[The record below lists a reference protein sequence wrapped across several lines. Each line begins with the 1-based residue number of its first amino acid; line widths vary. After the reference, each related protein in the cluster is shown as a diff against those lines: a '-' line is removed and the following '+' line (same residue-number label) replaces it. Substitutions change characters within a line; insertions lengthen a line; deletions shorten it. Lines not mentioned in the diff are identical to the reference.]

1 MSTSDIQQARLPLSR
16 KYRDGG
22 GDFLA
27 QKTKVGLSEVTKP
40 FLAQSFI
47 QYLVVP
53 DDITVHLEG
62 AALIRAGGTDQVP
75 IVLSCT
81 QILSACRTLFCD

>member
-40 FLAQSFI
+40 FLAQRELPSYE
-47 QYLVVP
+47 Q
-53 DDITVHLEG
+53 EG
-62 AALIRAGGTDQVP
+62 QTKCQSCCPARRFCPHAGHCFVIEPMAQ
-75 IVLSCT
+75 
-81 QILSACRTLFCD
+81 